1 MQLCETDLVL
11 AFFGMCTKNN
21 NDEAY
26 NNDNHEAILE
36 LNMSSYFIP
45 FNILKGL
52 LNTEIYSLFHI
63 IIFWKI

>member
-21 NDEAY
+21 ND
-26 NNDNHEAILE
+26 NHEAILE

-45 FNILKGL
+45 FTILKGL
-52 LNTEIYSLFHI
+52 LNTERFSLSHI
-63 IIFWKI
+63 IIFWKL